1 MRAKS
6 PGSSKVKSVN
16 QGNDEKKFCY
26 IPHTPE
32 NETAAG
38 VNAPTA
44 IVLSKSSAHELDP
57 EGITPGNICS
67 RIRSSSMDSIHS
79 Q

>member
-44 IVLSKSSAHELDP
+44 NCP
-57 EGITPGNICS
+57 
-67 RIRSSSMDSIHS
+67 
-79 Q
+79 